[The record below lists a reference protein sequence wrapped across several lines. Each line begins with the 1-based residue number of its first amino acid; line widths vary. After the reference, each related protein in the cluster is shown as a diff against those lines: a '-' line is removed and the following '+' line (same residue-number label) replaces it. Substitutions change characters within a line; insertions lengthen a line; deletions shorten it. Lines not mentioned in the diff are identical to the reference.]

1 MSEYSPVYT
10 LVWEWAGYLEQRG
23 HQVKQ
28 PANAFG
34 VLLSRNSRRRGY
46 RWVFL
51 HAEGPTRRL
60 TAIEHENI
68 KRQTVAARKAR
79 QKAYLIVKFERPV
92 GKVVIMP
99 AEKAAQVGRLRSDK
113 GGIPWDW

>member
-1 MSEYSPVYT
+1 MSEYLPVSA
-10 LVWEWAGYLEQRG
+10 LVWEWASYLEQRG
-23 HQVKQ
+23 HQVKRS
-28 PANAFG
+28 ADAFG
-34 VLLSRNSRRRGY
+34 VLLSRSRLSRRY
-46 RWVFL
+46 RWLFL
-51 HAEGPTRRL
+51 HAERPTRRL

-68 KRQTVAARKAR
+68 KRQIEAARKAR